1 MKNFVL
7 FFLFFLLN
15 FYMLEADEVIAVVND
30 KNITKDEVNEFVIK
44 NIPGATFDV
53 LDKRQKEIVIN
64 KMIERQLFLEDA
76 HKLKIEKR
84 ADYQKALKKLAD
96 KLMLDFWMKERVEE
110 IYISDTDAKAYYLQN
125 IKKFSKPAS
134 VKVRHILVTTEAEAI
149 AIIAD
154 LEQSDNLEER
164 FIKLAK
170 SESTGPSSV
179 NGGELDWF
187 VYEQMVPEFSEAAFK
202 LKKGTITK
210 QAVQTQFGYHVI
222 FLKDKKEKGLIPF
235 ETVKKDIVTALRLK
249 KFKTKM
255 HKMAQR
261 LRESADISVK

>member
-1 MKNFVL
+1 MKIIVR

-15 FYMLEADEVIAVVND
+15 FYVVDASEVLATVND
-30 KNITKDEVNEFVIK
+30 ENITKKAVNEFVIK

-53 LDKRQKEIVIN
+53 LNKTQKESVLN
-64 KMIERQLFLEDA
+64 QMIERQLFLEDA
-76 HKLKIEKR
+76 RKLEIEKGK
-84 ADYQKALKKLAD
+84 DYQKALKKLQD
-96 KLMLDFWMKERVEE
+96 NLMLDFWMKKKVEE

-125 IKKFSKPAS
+125 IKKFFKPAS
-134 VKVRHILVTTEAEAI
+134 VKVRHILVPTEEEAV

-187 VYEQMVPEFSEAAFK
+187 VYEQMVPEFSDAAFK

-210 QAVQTQFGYHVI
+210 QAVKTQFGYHVI

-255 HKMAQR
+255 HKMARR